1 MLLCLIYVSYKT
13 LIILVKIS
21 ISYIP
26 LGFSLR
32 PYMVAWKKRG
42 VLERAL
48 YLGFGDCQT
57 FSVPLSIAIIRS
69 KYII

>member
-1 MLLCLIYVSYKT
+1 MSVSYKT

-32 PYMVAWKKRG
+32 PYVVGWTKRG
-42 VLERAL
+42 VLERTL
-48 YLGFGDCQT
+48 FLVFGDCPT
-57 FSVPLSIAIIRS
+57 FSVPVNIAIIRS